1 MEPQKENLGETG
13 QKPEVQIKNL
23 RTYQGDVEEAIA
35 KNHFTTSTILIAEQK
50 RKTQNETSNPEQA
63 RNSGARNK
71 FFILTGTLFLILG
84 IATVGVVFYLKS
96 RNAAVVIQNTKAL
109 MGFSEEKLL
118 SVSGLNREK
127 FINDILSEK
136 QSANL
141 QVNSVLYIN
150 TTNAKDEPE
159 NLEDILSI
167 LAPNMPPSLSRS
179 FDKEYM
185 IGIYSFNTNEPFII
199 LTTSDFANSYSG
211 MLKWEKDMV
220 SDLGKIF
227 SIPQDIA
234 SSTMEFKDE
243 TTKNKDLRVLR
254 RSDKVSVLIYSFID
268 KNTLVIT
275 TNDNILGAI
284 VGKYNISKQ
293 IR

>member
-150 TTNAKDEPE
+150 TTNTKDEPE

-227 SIPQDIA
+227 SIPQDTA

-243 TTKNKDLRVLR
+243 ATKNKDLRVLR
-254 RSDKVSVLIYSFID
+254 RSDKVSVLVYSFID

-275 TNDNILGAI
+275 TNDSILGAI

>member
-50 RKTQNETSNPEQA
+50 RKAQNEISNPEIA
-63 RNSGARNK
+63 TNSSARNK

-84 IATVGVVFYLKS
+84 ITTVGVVFYLKS
-96 RNAAVVIQNTKAL
+96 RNTAVIVQNTKAL
-109 MGFSEEKLL
+109 MGFSEEKMI

-127 FINDILSEK
+127 IMDDIISEK

-150 TTNAKDEPE
+150 TVNTENEPE
-159 NLEDILSI
+159 NLENVLSI

-179 FDKEYM
+179 FDKKYM
-185 IGIYSFNTNEPFII
+185 LGIYSFDSNEPFII

-220 SDLGKIF
+220 LDLGKIF
-227 SIPQDIA
+227 SIPQFTG
-234 SSTMEFKDE
+234 SSTPEFKDE
-243 TTKNKDLRVLR
+243 AMKNKDLRVLKS
-254 RSDKVSVLIYSFID
+254 SDKKTVLLYSFID

-275 TNDNILGAI
+275 ANGDILNAI
-284 VGKYNISKQ
+284 IGKYNISKQ

>member
-84 IATVGVVFYLKS
+84 ITTVGVVFYLKS
-96 RNAAVVIQNTKAL
+96 RNTAVIVQNTKAL
-109 MGFSEEKLL
+109 MGFSEEKMI

-127 FINDILSEK
+127 IMDDIISEK

-150 TTNAKDEPE
+150 TVNTENEPE
-159 NLEDILSI
+159 NLENVLSI

-179 FDKEYM
+179 FDKKYM
-185 IGIYSFNTNEPFII
+185 LGIYSFDSNEPFII

-220 SDLGKIF
+220 LDLGKIF
-227 SIPQDIA
+227 SIPQFTG
-234 SSTMEFKDE
+234 SSTPEFKDE
-243 TTKNKDLRVLR
+243 AMKNKDLRVLKS
-254 RSDKVSVLIYSFID
+254 SDKKTVLLYSFID

-275 TNDNILGAI
+275 ANGDILNAI
-284 VGKYNISKQ
+284 IGKYNISKQ

>member
-1 MEPQKENLGETG
+1 MEPQQESSQENNQNPG
-13 QKPEVQIKNL
+13 VQIKNL

-50 RKTQNETSNPEQA
+50 RKAQNEASNPEQA

-71 FFILTGTLFLILG
+71 FFIITGAIFLILG
-84 IATVGVVFYLKS
+84 MAAVGTVFYLKS
-96 RNAAVVIQNTKAL
+96 RNAAVVVQNTKAL
-109 MGFSEEKLL
+109 IGFSEEKMV
-118 SVSGLNREK
+118 SISGLNREK
-127 FINDILSEK
+127 FINDLISEK

-150 TTNAKDEPE
+150 TVDTTEEPE
-159 NLEDILSI
+159 SLENVLSI

-185 IGIYSFNTNEPFII
+185 LGIYSFNTNEPFII

-211 MLKWEKDMV
+211 MLKWEESMV
-220 SDLGKIF
+220 LDLGAIF
-227 SIPQDIA
+227 SIPQNTG
-234 SSTMEFKDE
+234 SSSPQFKDE
-243 TTKNKDLRVLR
+243 AMKNKDLRVLKN
-254 RSDKVSVLIYSFID
+254 SDKKTVLLYSFID

-275 TNDNILGAI
+275 TNGDILNAI
-284 VGKYNISKQ
+284 IGKYNISKQ

>member
-13 QKPEVQIKNL
+13 QKLEVQIKNL

-50 RKTQNETSNPEQA
+50 RKAQNEISNPEIA
-63 RNSGARNK
+63 TNSSARNK

-96 RNAAVVIQNTKAL
+96 RNTAVIVQNTKAL
-109 MGFSEEKLL
+109 MGFSEEKMI

-127 FINDILSEK
+127 IMDDIVSEK

-150 TTNAKDEPE
+150 TVNTENEPE
-159 NLEDILSI
+159 NLENVLSI

-179 FDKEYM
+179 FDKKYM
-185 IGIYSFNTNEPFII
+185 LGIYSFDSNEPFII

-220 SDLGKIF
+220 LDLGKIF
-227 SIPQDIA
+227 SIPQFTG
-234 SSTMEFKDE
+234 SSTPEFKDE
-243 TTKNKDLRVLR
+243 AMKNKDLRVLK
-254 RSDKVSVLIYSFID
+254 SGDKKTVLLYSFID

-275 TNDNILGAI
+275 ANGDILNAI
-284 VGKYNISKQ
+284 IGKYNISKQ

>member
-13 QKPEVQIKNL
+13 QKLEVQIKNL

-50 RKTQNETSNPEQA
+50 RKAQNEISNPEIA
-63 RNSGARNK
+63 TNSSARNK

-96 RNAAVVIQNTKAL
+96 RNTAVIVQNTKAL
-109 MGFSEEKLL
+109 MGFSEEKMI

-127 FINDILSEK
+127 IMDDIISEK

-150 TTNAKDEPE
+150 TVNTENEPE
-159 NLEDILSI
+159 NLENVLSI

-179 FDKEYM
+179 FDKKYM
-185 IGIYSFNTNEPFII
+185 LGIYSFDSNEPFII

-220 SDLGKIF
+220 LDLGKIF
-227 SIPQDIA
+227 SIPQFTG
-234 SSTMEFKDE
+234 SSTPEFKDE
-243 TTKNKDLRVLR
+243 AMKNKDLRVLK
-254 RSDKVSVLIYSFID
+254 SGDKKTVLLYSFID

-275 TNDNILGAI
+275 ANGDILNAI
-284 VGKYNISKQ
+284 IGKYNISKQ

>member
-1 MEPQKENLGETG
+1 MEPQKETLEEPAQNPG
-13 QKPEVQIKNL
+13 VQIKNL

-50 RKTQNETSNPEQA
+50 RKAQNETSNPQQA

-109 MGFSEEKLL
+109 MGFSEEKLI
-118 SVSGLNREK
+118 SVSGLDREK
-127 FINDILSEK
+127 FINDFLSEK
-136 QSANL
+136 QSSNL
-141 QVNSVLYIN
+141 EVNSVLYIN
-150 TTNAKDEPE
+150 TTNTKGDPE
-159 NLEDILSI
+159 NIENVLSI

-185 IGIYSFNTNEPFII
+185 IGIYSFNINEPFII
-199 LTTSDFANSYSG
+199 LTTNDFANSYSG

-227 SIPQDIA
+227 SISQDVG

-243 TTKNKDLRVLR
+243 ASRNKDLRVLR
-254 RSDKVSVLIYSFID
+254 RSDKVSLLVYSFID

-275 TNDNILGAI
+275 TNDTILNAI